1 LTEFRAPQSGWRW
14 IVFGVAVSEVTPQTL
29 EEWDAENRAYRLVDV
44 RSMPEMQRGVLP
56 RAELLPLH
64 LVPLRKDE
72 LAGDTPVVIY
82 CQTGA
87 RSGQACAFLVQQGIT
102 NVHNLVGGIVG
113 WARAGKPI
121 VAPD

>member
-1 LTEFRAPQSGWRW
+1 M
-14 IVFGVAVSEVTPQTL
+14 FGVAVSEVTPQTL
-29 EEWDAENRAYRLVDV
+29 EEWDAEKRAYRLVDV

-56 RAELLPLH
+56 GAELLPLH
-64 LVPLRKDE
+64 LIPLRKDE

-87 RSGQACAFLVQQGIT
+87 RSGQACAFLAQQGIS

-121 VAPD
+121 VAPN